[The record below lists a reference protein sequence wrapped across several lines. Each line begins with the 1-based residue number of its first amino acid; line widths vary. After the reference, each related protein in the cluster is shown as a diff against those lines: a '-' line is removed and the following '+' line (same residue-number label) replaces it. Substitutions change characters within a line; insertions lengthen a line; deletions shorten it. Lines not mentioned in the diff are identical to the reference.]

1 MRCRPQIDCVISSAP
16 NHQFNLAKVN
26 DSALSASKLDYL
38 KNYLKGC
45 AIGAADLVPGVS
57 GGTIALLLGIY
68 PRFIKA
74 LSQLSPSTLID
85 FFKLEKSAW
94 WRQYDLSFLLC
105 LFAGIV
111 TALFALAQLFDYL
124 LSFHESKLYAF
135 FTGLL
140 LASCWQLLR
149 SYAQARV
156 LWWFNLLVFAG
167 FMLWFNTLPALRPEP
182 GMILFFVSGMLSVA
196 VMLLP
201 GISGSLMLVIIGS
214 YDLLVRAVA
223 EFDLLLLTPYALGAG
238 LGFLLFSRLYNWGF
252 ERYQR
257 QAMAIFCGLI
267 LGAMPKVWPWRDLEG
282 LYLPERV
289 GSYGAEAWLILGG
302 ILVVV
307 LPLRVGLI
315 AQHK

>member
-1 MRCRPQIDCVISSAP
+1 M
-16 NHQFNLAKVN
+16 N
-26 DSALSASKLDYL
+26 ALTSNLDYL

-45 AIGAADLVPGVS
+45 AVGAADLVPGVS

-74 LSQLSPSTLID
+74 LSQLGPNTLVD
-85 FFKLEKSAW
+85 FIKSKKSAW
-94 WRQYDLSFLLC
+94 WQQYDLSFLLC
-105 LFAGIV
+105 VFAGIL

-124 LSFHESKLYAF
+124 LSFHESKFYAF

-149 SYAQARV
+149 SYAQSRV
-156 LWWFNLLVFAG
+156 LWWFNLLVFAL
-167 FMLWFNTLPALRPEP
+167 FMLWFNTLPSLRPEP
-182 GMILFFVSGMLSVA
+182 GIALFFISGMLSVA

-223 EFDLLLLTPYALGAG
+223 ELNFILLTPYAIGAG
-238 LGFLLFSRLYNWGF
+238 LGFLIFSRLYNWGF

-267 LGAMPKVWPWRDLEG
+267 LGAMPKVWPWRGVDG

-302 ILVVV
+302 ILLVV

-315 AQHK
+315 VNRK

>member
-1 MRCRPQIDCVISSAP
+1 M
-16 NHQFNLAKVN
+16 NLT
-26 DSALSASKLDYL
+26 YF
-38 KNYLKGC
+38 KNYLQGG

-74 LSQLSPSTLID
+74 LSLLGPKTVVD
-85 FFKLEKSAW
+85 FFKVKKNDW
-94 WRQYDLSFLLC
+94 WQQYDLGFLALI
-105 LFAGIV
+105 FAGII
-111 TALFALAQLFDYL
+111 TAIFTLAQLFDYL
-124 LSFHESKLYAF
+124 LSFHASKFYAF

-156 LWWFNLLVFAG
+156 LWWFNLLVFAL
-167 FMLWFNTLPALRPEP
+167 FMLWLNTLPALQPEP
-182 GMILFFVSGMLSVA
+182 GVLLFFISGLLSVA

-214 YDLLVRAVA
+214 YELLVQAA
-223 EFDLLLLTPYALGAG
+223 ASFDLVLLIPYGIGAA
-238 LGFLLFSRLYNWGF
+238 LGFLLCSRLYNWGF

-267 LGAMPKVWPWRDLEG
+267 LGAMPKVWPWRDATG
-282 LYLPERV
+282 ALYLPETV
-289 GSYGAEAWLILGG
+289 GAYGAEAWLILGG
-302 ILVVV
+302 ILLVV
-307 LPLRVGLI
+307 LPLRAGFVI
-315 AQHK
+315 NRK

>member
-1 MRCRPQIDCVISSAP
+1 M
-16 NHQFNLAKVN
+16 NLT
-26 DSALSASKLDYL
+26 YF
-38 KNYLKGC
+38 KNYLQGG

-74 LSQLSPSTLID
+74 LSLLGPKTVVD
-85 FFKLEKSAW
+85 FFKVKKNDW
-94 WRQYDLSFLLC
+94 WQQYDLGFLALI
-105 LFAGIV
+105 FAGII
-111 TALFALAQLFDYL
+111 TAIFTLAQLFDYL
-124 LSFHESKLYAF
+124 LSFHASKFYAF

-156 LWWFNLLVFAG
+156 LWWFNLLVFAL
-167 FMLWFNTLPALRPEP
+167 FMLWLNTLPALQPEP
-182 GMILFFVSGMLSVA
+182 GVLLFFVSGLLSVA

-214 YDLLVRAVA
+214 YELLVQAA
-223 EFDLLLLTPYALGAG
+223 ASFDLVLLIPYGIGAA
-238 LGFLLFSRLYNWGF
+238 LGFLLCSRLYNWGF

-267 LGAMPKVWPWRDLEG
+267 LGAMPKVWPWRDATDA
-282 LYLPERV
+282 LYLPETV
-289 GSYGAEAWLILGG
+289 GAYGAEAWLILGG
-302 ILVVV
+302 ILLVV
-307 LPLRVGLI
+307 LPLRAGLI
-315 AQHK
+315 INRK

>member
-1 MRCRPQIDCVISSAP
+1 MNESAP
-16 NHQFNLAKVN
+16 AIGYLG
-26 DSALSASKLDYL
+26 YL
-38 KNYLKGC
+38 KNYLRGC

-74 LSQLSPSTLID
+74 LSQLGPNTLFD
-85 FFKLEKSAW
+85 FFKLKKSVW
-94 WRQYDLSFLLC
+94 WQQYDCSFLLC

-111 TALFALAQLFDYL
+111 TALFALARLFDYL
-124 LSFHESKLYAF
+124 LSFHESKFYAF

-156 LWWFNLLVFAG
+156 LWWFNLSVFAL
-167 FMLWFNTLPALRPEP
+167 FMLWINALPSLRPEP
-182 GMILFFVSGMLSVA
+182 GIVLFFVSGVLSVA

-223 EFDLLLLTPYALGAG
+223 ELDLILMAPYAIGAG
-238 LGFLLFSRLYNWGF
+238 TGFLIFSRLYNWGF

-257 QAMAIFCGLI
+257 QAMAVFCGLI
-267 LGAMPKVWPWRDLEG
+267 LGAMPKVWPWRTIDG

-302 ILVVV
+302 ILLVV
-307 LPLRVGLI
+307 LPLRTGLLLK
-315 AQHK
+315 QQ

>member
-1 MRCRPQIDCVISSAP
+1 MQRADWLIAWISFAP
-16 NHQFNLAKVN
+16 TACITLKVN
-26 DSALSASKLDYL
+26 DPAAATSNSAYL

-68 PRFIKA
+68 PRLIKA
-74 LSQLSPSTLID
+74 LSQLGPNTLFD
-85 FFKLEKSAW
+85 FVKLKKAAW
-94 WRQYDLSFLLC
+94 WQQYDLSFLSC
-105 LFAGIV
+105 VFAGII

-124 LSFHESKLYAF
+124 LSFHESKFYAF

-149 SYAQARV
+149 SYAQASV
-156 LWWFNLLVFAG
+156 LWWFNLLVFAL
-167 FMLWFNTLPALRPEP
+167 FMLWVNTLPSLQPEP
-182 GMILFFVSGMLSVA
+182 GIVLFLVSGMLSVA

-223 EFDLLLLTPYALGAG
+223 DLDLILLAPYAIGAG
-238 LGFLLFSRLYNWGF
+238 LGFLIFSRLYNWGF
-252 ERYQR
+252 ARYQR

-267 LGAMPKVWPWRDLEG
+267 LGAMPKVWPWRDIDG

-289 GSYGAEAWLILGG
+289 SSYGAEAWLILGG
-302 ILVVV
+302 ILLVV
-307 LPLRVGLI
+307 LPLRTGLI
-315 AQHK
+315 HKHK

>member
-1 MRCRPQIDCVISSAP
+1 MISKVNESAP
-16 NHQFNLAKVN
+16 IISHP
-26 DSALSASKLDYL
+26 DYL

-45 AIGAADLVPGVS
+45 AVGAADLVPGVS

-74 LSQLSPSTLID
+74 VSQLGPNSLFD
-85 FFKLEKSAW
+85 FFKLKKSAW
-94 WRQYDLSFLLC
+94 WQQYDLSFLLC
-105 LFAGIV
+105 LFAGII

-124 LSFHESKLYAF
+124 LSFHQSKFYAF

-156 LWWFNLLVFAG
+156 LWWFNLLVFAL
-167 FMLWFNTLPALRPEP
+167 FMLWINTLPALRPEP
-182 GMILFFVSGMLSVA
+182 GMVLFFTSGMLSVA

-223 EFDLLLLTPYALGAG
+223 ELDLILLTPYAIGAG
-238 LGFLLFSRLYNWGF
+238 LGFLIFSRLYNWGF
-252 ERYQR
+252 ERYQH

-267 LGAMPKVWPWRDLEG
+267 LGAMPRVWPWRDVDG

-289 GSYGAEAWLILGG
+289 SSYGAEAWLILGG
-302 ILVVV
+302 ILLVV
-307 LPLRVGLI
+307 LPLRTGLI
-315 AQHK
+315 LKHK